1 NALADALIE
10 YLAPITERLN
20 YYREHQGEVR
30 DILMDG
36 TKRAREEAGR
46 VMGEVR
52 KAMKIAWV
60 WNDDSLGDYGTNG
73 NKGTNGIFL
82 VDFSVCS
89 VISVCCVIYSG
100 GLINANTYRMAKRQ
114 ADKSK
119 HQVAGATVADAPEHD
134 DEARRDSYRVKLEI
148 FEGPLDLLLY
158 LIRKDEIDIYDIP
171 IAHITEQYLAYL
183 ELMQELDIAVA
194 GDFLVMA
201 STLIYIKSKML
212 LPPDPKVDG
221 EEDLSEDPRAELIER
236 LLEYQ
241 KFKSAAQMFYSR
253 GEIES
258 ACYTRGPLETDSSNP
273 EVSAT
278 VLDLLRV
285 FREVLKRA
293 EAQIEMEIARD
304 EVTIAAKLA
313 QIHAML
319 DRYEQINV
327 RELFEMSRSKRELI
341 ITFLAFLDLAKEGK
355 A

>member
-1 NALADALIE
+1 
-10 YLAPITERLN
+10 
-20 YYREHQGEVR
+20 
-30 DILMDG
+30 
-36 TKRAREEAGR
+36 
-46 VMGEVR
+46 
-52 KAMKIAWV
+52 
-60 WNDDSLGDYGTNG
+60 
-73 NKGTNGIFL
+73 
-82 VDFSVCS
+82 
-89 VISVCCVIYSG
+89 
-100 GLINANTYRMAKRQ
+100 MAKRQ
-114 ADKSK
+114 TDKSK
-119 HQVAGATVADAPEHD
+119 HQVASVALAGAPERD
-134 DEARRDSYRVKLEI
+134 DEARSDSYRVKLEI

-183 ELMQELDIAVA
+183 EVMQELDIAVA

-201 STLIYIKSKML
+201 STLIYIKSKTL
-212 LPPDPKVDG
+212 LPPDPKVEG

-241 KFKSAAQMFYSR
+241 KFKSASQMLYSR

-304 EVTIAAKLA
+304 EVTIAEKLA
-313 QIHAML
+313 QIYALL
-319 DRYEQINV
+319 DQYEQINV
-327 RELFEMSRSKRELI
+327 REIFEMSHSKRELI
-341 ITFLAFLDLAKEGK
+341 ITFLALLELVKEWRIYLIQRELFGDIYARKRTDAPPDLAEDPVQPSGEEQTVESTD
-355 A
+355 ARGVEQQQYE

>member
-1 NALADALIE
+1 
-10 YLAPITERLN
+10 
-20 YYREHQGEVR
+20 
-30 DILMDG
+30 MS
-36 TKRAREEAGR
+36 KR
-46 VMGEVR
+46 
-52 KAMKIAWV
+52 K
-60 WNDDSLGDYGTNG
+60 
-73 NKGTNGIFL
+73 
-82 VDFSVCS
+82 
-89 VISVCCVIYSG
+89 
-100 GLINANTYRMAKRQ
+100 

-119 HQVAGATVADAPEHD
+119 HPVGGLAMAEAPERD

-158 LIRKDEIDIYDIP
+158 LIKKDEIDIYDIP
-171 IAHITEQYLAYL
+171 IARITEQYLAYL
-183 ELMQELDIAVA
+183 ELMQELDISVA

-212 LPPDPKVDG
+212 LPPEPKVDG
-221 EEDLSEDPRAELIER
+221 EEDLSDDPRAELIER

-241 KFKSAAQMFYSR
+241 KFKSASQMLYSR

-273 EVSAT
+273 EVST
-278 VLDLLRV
+278 TLFDLLRV

-304 EVTIAAKLA
+304 EMTIAEKLA

-319 DRYEQINV
+319 EERERINV

-341 ITFLAFLDLAKEGK
+341 ITFLALLELVKEWKIYLIQDEPFGEIFASRRADAPQEVEEELAEEGDNSGTDLSLSVA
-355 A
+355 